1 MIKKMMQSL
10 FLLISLMTSFNQ
22 IFAQGVQSPLPA
34 PTQTQISAP
43 IQTQVSPD
51 SDQKLGERDPFLPPK
66 YIRDMELVKVEDL
79 IDKQM
84 EAIRRWPLSEYKLK
98 GIIWDVKNPKAL
110 IVDQL
115 GTLHLLKK
123 NYRIGNREGIISEI
137 GDSEIIVVQKG
148 VPTVIQIE
156 KTVSKPTEISTSSTD
171 QNKSVNEL
179 NKQSQQM
186 QQQLQQLNTQLPPQA
201 PEIKK

>member
-1 MIKKMMQSL
+1 MMQSL
-10 FLLISLMTSFNQ
+10 FLLFCLITSFNQ
-22 IFAQGVQSPLPA
+22 IFAQGVQSPLPV
-34 PTQTQISAP
+34 PTQTQNQISP
-43 IQTQVSPD
+43 PMQTQVSPD

-137 GDSEIIVVQKG
+137 GESEIVVVQKG

-156 KTVSKPTEISTSSTD
+156 KTVAKPTEIPTGSTV
-171 QNKSVNEL
+171 QNK
-179 NKQSQQM
+179 KQKQKHKKNQTHHKQQQM
-186 QQQLQQLNTQLPPQA
+186 QH
-201 PEIKK
+201 